1 MKILSNKDI
10 EAGKPFEA
18 ELSQEELEILLITG
32 IRAIV
37 EELGA
42 PLIVTKVIP
51 NLTIK
56 KEHNL
61 DDEEYQELI
70 NLGFNVMLQK
80 HIQEEKNE
88 KKI

>member
-42 PLIVTKVIP
+42 PLIVTKAIP

-56 KEHNL
+56 KGHNL